1 MSNTT
6 YKNNKINL
14 NQEKIIQLVNNY
26 PGIRY
31 RELLRITGLANG
43 TLSRNL
49 KMLSNSNKIKI
60 HHFNNRLTRYFS
72 HNVSTSES
80 KVIGLLRQNTSRKVI
95 ICILEYE
102 PCRFNDIV
110 KYIHKASS
118 TVSWHLSRLKDAN
131 IIKIYRKNDI
141 IFYKIKIN
149 KLKLQNLLNKYKS
162 GFKR

>member
-6 YKNNKINL
+6 YKNNKMNL

-49 KMLSNSNKIKI
+49 KMLSYSNKIKI
-60 HHFNNRLTRYFS
+60 YHFNNRLTRYFS

-95 ICILEYE
+95 IYILEYE
-102 PCRFNDIV
+102 PCRYKDIV
-110 KYIHKASS
+110 KYTHKVPS
-118 TVSWHLSRLKDAN
+118 TVSWHLSRLNDAN

-162 GFKR
+162 GF